1 MNEVFKRTLTG
12 IILLIGFGGA
22 YLHSPLLFVFVIGI
36 ILGIILMAEWPT
48 LMPHTLSPWWIITP
62 FFPILPMSMLM
73 WLTLLF
79 HSSDFYLPLYPII
92 VAWTADT
99 AGYVFGKFFGKHK
112 MCPNISPNKTW
123 EGFAGSLIA
132 VFCMHVYIAPKI
144 LIIQRAYST
153 HPIILNFLATVIF
166 TSVSFLGGLLLSFLK
181 RKNNLKDAGAIL
193 PGHGGFLDRFDG
205 VMAAT
210 LLTGLLVKLSQ
221 LL

>member
-1 MNEVFKRTLTG
+1 MNEVFKRTVTG
-12 IILLIGFGGA
+12 IVLLIGFGGA

-36 ILGIILMAEWPT
+36 ILGIILMAEWPM
-48 LMPHTLSPWWIITP
+48 LMPHTFSPWWMLTP

-79 HSSDFYLPLYPII
+79 HGSDFYLPLYPII
-92 VAWTADT
+92 IAWTADT

-123 EGFAGSLIA
+123 EGFAGSIIA
-132 VFCMHVYIAPKI
+132 VFCMHMYLAPKI
-144 LIIQRAYST
+144 LIIQRAYAA
-153 HPIILNFLATVIF
+153 HPIILNLLATAIF
-166 TSVSFLGGLLLSFLK
+166 TGVSFLGGLLLSFLK
-181 RKNNLKDAGAIL
+181 RKNKLKDAGAIL